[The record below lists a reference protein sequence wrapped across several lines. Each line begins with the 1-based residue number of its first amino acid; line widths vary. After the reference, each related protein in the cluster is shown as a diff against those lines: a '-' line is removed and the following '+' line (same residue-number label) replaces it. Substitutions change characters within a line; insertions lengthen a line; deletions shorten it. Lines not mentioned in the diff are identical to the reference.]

1 MNKVIC
7 IGRLVS
13 DPELRKTVNGE
24 YFSGFTLAVNRIK
37 SDKADFIDCICYK
50 KNAENLCQ
58 YIKKGDLISI
68 VGSIRTRIK
77 NERKSTE
84 IKVDEITFLNCKGKE
99 NLTDNFTGDI
109 KVPE

>member
-1 MNKVIC
+1 MKHSYLWKGGSNMNKVIC

-24 YFSGFTLAVNRIK
+24 YFSGFTLAVN
-37 SDKADFIDCICYK
+37 
-50 KNAENLCQ
+50 
-58 YIKKGDLISI
+58 
-68 VGSIRTRIK
+68 SIRTRIK
-77 NERKSTE
+77 NERKNTE